1 MENTELYQILGQVS
15 YSYSRIDFLIS
26 HYAHDF
32 GLADSP
38 YIFFANTRSEE
49 KINKL
54 KKYIK
59 SKVKDTDLI
68 SDLDN
73 WVEKLHELRKTRNNL
88 IHSVILENQNDEK
101 DLMFYNYRME
111 NMQLVRDFNN
121 YSQDD
126 LKKLNQSYVDT
137 HNVGYI
143 LLSKLKEKYSL
154 ALYS

>member
-26 HYAHDF
+26 YFAHDF
-32 GLADSP
+32 GLTESP

-54 KKYIK
+54 KECIK

-88 IHSVILENQNDEK
+88 IHSVILEKQNDEK

-111 NMQLVRDFNN
+111 NKQLVRDFNN

-143 LLSKLKEKYSL
+143 LLFKLKENII
-154 ALYS
+154 